1 MIANVN
7 LTHNYR
13 FSILI
18 PVYNEE
24 DNIFPL
30 ESKLQFF
37 LPQSMFPTCVV
48 FIDDGSTDNSLK
60 RIIEVCKRN
69 NNIFYIRLE
78 KNGGLSAALKAG
90 IDFTFSDY
98 VGYMDADMQTD
109 PEDFNLLL
117 KDIDGWL

>member
-1 MIANVN
+1 
-7 LTHNYR
+7 
-13 FSILI
+13 
-18 PVYNEE
+18 
-24 DNIFPL
+24 
-30 ESKLQFF
+30 
-37 LPQSMFPTCVV
+37 MFPTCVV